1 MHQNKLMRIAI
12 IRKGHFNAAHRLY
25 KPDWTD
31 EKNKDVFG
39 ICSNPNYH
47 GHNYEMEVKI
57 MGELDHNT
65 GILMDL
71 KVLKEIIEI
80 NVENRYDHKNLNMDC
95 PEFIGK
101 IPTAENICIEIYK
114 ILRNVIPSHL
124 DIHIRLSET
133 PRNFVEYPC

>member
-1 MHQNKLMRIAI
+1 MRIAI

-101 IPTAENICIEIYK
+101 IPTSENICIEIYK